1 MNKFFAAVMT
11 LIIIVT
17 VVVVFGL
24 GVMSLG
30 GMSSDDSAAGRDEG
44 LAGQARLK
52 GQSNLISP
60 VLWQER
66 FDAFNVDSDL
76 TQWDWSAARQL
87 NTDHLATP

>member
-1 MNKFFAAVMT
+1 MNKFFAALMT

-44 LAGQARLK
+44 LAGQDRLK
-52 GQSNLISP
+52 GQSDLISP
-60 VLWQER
+60 ALWQKH
-66 FDAFNVDSDL
+66 FDTFNVDIA
-76 TQWDWSAARQL
+76 QWDWTAARHL
-87 NTDHLATP
+87 NTSHLTAP